1 MVYRGGDWRIA
12 RETAGV
18 KSLLAVVVSR
28 IEHVLRESPCLSPKL
43 KTAGDNSESNALI
56 AADWNSQSSQLSG
69 RDIRSFPEMF
79 AAGVTLPSNR
89 SRVDNFPCS
98 PF

>member
-1 MVYRGGDWRIA
+1 MTFSFDEVNVYGLPGGDWRIA

-56 AADWNSQSSQLSG
+56 AADW
-69 RDIRSFPEMF
+69 I
-79 AAGVTLPSNR
+79 
-89 SRVDNFPCS
+89 
-98 PF
+98 